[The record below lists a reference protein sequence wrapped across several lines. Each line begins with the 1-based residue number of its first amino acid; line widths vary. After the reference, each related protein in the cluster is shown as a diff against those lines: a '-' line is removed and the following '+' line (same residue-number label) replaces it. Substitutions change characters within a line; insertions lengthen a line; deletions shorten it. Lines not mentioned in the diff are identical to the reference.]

1 MTEENKNHF
10 IYRKHFPD
18 SKSILNRKGK
28 SIKEL
33 FKNALF
39 VLDTNTLLVPFNTG
53 QENIE
58 EIGKIYKKLISENRL
73 FIPEHVIRE
82 FAKNRSVK
90 ISDLFTNI
98 DNQLSTIPS
107 ISLFEYP
114 ILGVLDAYQKLKES
128 RNLITEGIK
137 EYKKNLNELKS
148 GIVDW
153 NWSDPVTNMYQNTFS
168 EKTIIKPTLKEEE
181 LILEYNQ
188 RITDE
193 IAPGNKDKSKD
204 NNAIGDFV
212 IWKSILELGKEK
224 NKDVIFVSN
233 DEKND
238 WLLKGNKKSIST
250 KFELVDEF
258 YRFTDG
264 HNFMSINFSSFL
276 EYQGLE
282 IDIVEIFKDFDRIF
296 GTRSQHIKL
305 NQTIK
310 SLNEIENLIS
320 NFLFSADNIHEPFID
335 GYLDE
340 HINNYLKNYR
350 KEFFETDEWKDY
362 FDYFFLFDE
371 WLTEINSLN
380 AEIVYQE
387 YRMKRDTRTEFI
399 KLRAISK
406 EFLNKYTE
414 FKMLL

>member
-1 MTEENKNHF
+1 MAEENKNHF

-28 SIKEL
+28 STKEL

-58 EIGKIYKKLISENRL
+58 EIGKIYKRLITENRL
-73 FIPEHVIRE
+73 FIPEHVLRE
-82 FAKNRSVK
+82 FAKNRSLK

-98 DNQLSTIPS
+98 DNQLSNIPS
-107 ISLFEYP
+107 ITLFEYP
-114 ILGVLDAYQKLKES
+114 ILGVLDAYQKLKDS
-128 RNLITEGIK
+128 RNLIIEGIK
-137 EYKKNLNELKS
+137 EYKKNLNALKS

-153 NWSDPVTNMYQNTFS
+153 NWSDPVTTMYQNTFT
-168 EKTIIKPTLKEEE
+168 ENTLIKPTSNEED

-188 RITDE
+188 RINDE
-193 IAPGNKDKSKD
+193 IAPGNKDKSKE

-258 YRFTDG
+258 YRFTEG
-264 HNFMSINFSSFL
+264 KNFISMNFFSNL
-276 EYQGLE
+276 CGL
-282 IDIVEIFKDFDRIF
+282 R
-296 GTRSQHIKL
+296 
-305 NQTIK
+305 
-310 SLNEIENLIS
+310 
-320 NFLFSADNIHEPFID
+320 
-335 GYLDE
+335 
-340 HINNYLKNYR
+340 
-350 KEFFETDEWKDY
+350 
-362 FDYFFLFDE
+362 
-371 WLTEINSLN
+371 
-380 AEIVYQE
+380 
-387 YRMKRDTRTEFI
+387 
-399 KLRAISK
+399 
-406 EFLNKYTE
+406 
-414 FKMLL
+414 